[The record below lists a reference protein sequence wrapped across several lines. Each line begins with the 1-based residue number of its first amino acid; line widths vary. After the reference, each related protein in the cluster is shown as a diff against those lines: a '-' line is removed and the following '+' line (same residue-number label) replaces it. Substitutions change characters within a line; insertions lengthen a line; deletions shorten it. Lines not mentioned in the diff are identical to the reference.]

1 MKVCILGSGLSSLA
15 LAKALINIDVYVDI
29 FSKTNLKQNKSR
41 TLGISKS
48 NIKFFNNNIF
58 NIDKL
63 LWDIKKIEVYS
74 ENLNYEKILDF
85 QDNNKILFSI
95 IKNYELHNYLFSELK
110 KSKLVTFK
118 NKIQNYNSIKDKYK
132 LIINCDLDNI
142 ITKKFFYKKFS
153 KNYDSFAHTAI
164 IDHKKMSNNKIAYQ
178 TFTKKGP
185 IAFLPIS
192 DKQTSVVY
200 SVKGFTNINLRDL
213 ISKYNLKYKISNIKN
228 LDSFELKSS
237 DLRVYH
243 HENILAFG
251 DLLHKIHPLAGQGF
265 NMTIRDIKNLIK
277 IAEKRINLGLELDS
291 SICLDFEK
299 YNKHKNF
306 LFAKGIDFIYEFFN
320 LENKI
325 NNNIISHSVKFLG
338 KNKTTNNFLIKIAD
352 KGFQFLNY

>member
-1 MKVCILGSGLSSLA
+1 MKVCILGGGLSSLA

-74 ENLNYEKILDF
+74 ENLNYEKILNF
-85 QDNNKILFSI
+85 QNNDKTLFSI
-95 IKNYELHNYLFSELK
+95 IKNFELHNCLFSILK
-110 KSKLVTFK
+110 KSKFITFK
-118 NKIQNYNSIKDKYK
+118 DKIENYDTIKDKYK
-132 LIINCDLDNI
+132 LIINCDSDNK
-142 ITKKFFYKKFS
+142 ITTKFFYKKFT
-153 KNYDSFAHTAI
+153 KNYASYAHTAI
-164 IDHKKMSNNKIAYQ
+164 IYHKKMSNNKIAYQ

-192 DKQTSVVY
+192 NNQTSVVY
-200 SVKGFTNINLRDL
+200 SVKGFADINLHNL

-228 LDSFELKSS
+228 LDSFKLKSS

-265 NMTIRDIKNLIK
+265 NMTIRDIKNFIK
-277 IAEKRINLGLELDS
+277 IVEERINLGLELDS
-291 SICLDFEK
+291 SVCLDFEK
-299 YNKHKNF
+299 QNKHKNF

-320 LENKI
+320 LENRI
-325 NNNIISHSVKFLG
+325 NDNIISHSVKFLG
-338 KNKTTNNFLIKIAD
+338 KSKITNNFLTKFAD
-352 KGFQFLNY
+352 KGF